1 MEIIG
6 PFKVIGLWMMIIAT
20 IMVIIYTFRKL
31 IRSRLTTYEKVGWTI
46 TIIIFQVLGIIAFLI
61 YHDYYLSP
69 DKRG

>member
-31 IRSRLTTYEKVGWTI
+31 GRSRLTTYEKVGWTI
-46 TIIIFQVLGIIAFLI
+46 AIIIFQVLGIIAFLI

>member
-61 YHDYYLSP
+61 YHNYYLSP